1 MALLKRHKDS
11 HKGDNGVVLVVG
23 GSEIYSGAPAFT
35 SLAAYR
41 TGVDIVY
48 TATPRRAA
56 DIVATFSPEMITIPL
71 LGKFLDKMHI
81 PVIEEYLEKVDVLA
95 IGPGLGTEKYTM
107 QACRDIISKCNVPMV
122 IDADALKALAG
133 NLKILKN
140 KECVLTP
147 HRGEFEIISGGQK
160 AVEENVR
167 KFTAGLSEKNI
178 VTVLKAPVDIITD
191 GHRIKKNTTGNPGMT
206 IGGTGDTLTGIVAA
220 LIAQKVNLFDA
231 ACNAAFINGKAGD
244 LCFSEKGCGLIT
256 SDIIEKIPEI
266 IKNL

>member
-41 TGVDIVY
+41 AGVDLVY
-48 TATPRRAA
+48 TAAPRRAA
-56 DIVATFSPEMITIPL
+56 DIVATFSPELITIPL
-71 LGKFLDKMHI
+71 LGKNLDKMHI
-81 PVIEEYLEKVDVLA
+81 PTIMEYSEKVDVLA

-107 QACRDIISKCNVPMV
+107 AACREIISKCEIPMV
-122 IDADALKALAG
+122 IDADALKAIAG

-160 AVEENVR
+160 AIEENVR
-167 KFTAGLSEKNI
+167 KFTATLSEKQI
-178 VTVLKAPVDIITD
+178 VVLLKAPVDIITD
-191 GHRIKKNTTGNPGMT
+191 GHRVKKNTTGNPGMT
-206 IGGTGDTLTGIVAA
+206 IGGTGDVLTGIVAA

-231 ACNAAFINGKAGD
+231 AYYAAFINGKAGD
-244 LCFSEKGCGLIT
+244 ICYSEKGYGLIT
-256 SDIIEKIPEI
+256 SDIIEKIPAVL
-266 IKNL
+266 KQV